1 MAIRT
6 VAKGCP
12 PLLTLIGIDFHCF
25 APPRYC
31 QAASKPCQAALF
43 NIIRLLSEALKSAF
57 HCSKKGS
64 CWQLELSQGC
74 LPLWTLIG
82 IDFHCFATHQNL
94 FFWDEPAL
102 PSYSDII
109 RLLSKAA
116 KEAVHCSEMELYQL
130 FLLSQACQAPG
141 SCVGWARSQNSRK
154 CYPSPFTFERT
165 FGLGGGTGP
174 SGPCTAHRWFVPH
187 YCAPNTVVLDCSQW
201 LRALLAL
208 SASLSVSFQKL

>member
-1 MAIRT
+1 MTSTASPPLDIVRQLFWTLSASFLWKGDSLFDCLKRFLLAIRT

-31 QAASKPCQAALF
+31 QAASKPCQAALL
-43 NIIRLLSEALKSAF
+43 NVIRLLSEALKSAF

-94 FFWDEPAL
+94 FSWDEPAL

-109 RLLSKAA
+109 RLLSTQLLPRC
-116 KEAVHCSEMELYQL
+116 HCP
-130 FLLSQACQAPG
+130 C
-141 SCVGWARSQNSRK
+141 RK
-154 CYPSPFTFERT
+154 NVQTPVKRPE
-165 FGLGGGTGP
+165 
-174 SGPCTAHRWFVPH
+174 
-187 YCAPNTVVLDCSQW
+187 
-201 LRALLAL
+201 
-208 SASLSVSFQKL
+208 